1 MKLLYLI
8 AGTYRA
14 AGMEK
19 VLADKTNWLVRH
31 GYDIVIA
38 TTDQRGQA
46 PAFAMDSAIRQVDL
60 GINYEATNGKNFLVK
75 AFSFPIKKWLHRRRL
90 TKLLMQ
96 EKPDVTVS
104 MFCNDAGFLPKIQ
117 DGSKKVLE
125 VHFSR
130 FKRIQYGRKGIWGMA
145 DRFMNERDAQYVHAF
160 DRFVVLTEED
170 KGYWG
175 NLPNMVVIPNGVER
189 KDPSPLTAH
198 TVIAVGR
205 YSFQKALDRLITAW
219 FMIEDKGDWKL
230 KLVGDGECRDD
241 LFALINEYGMC
252 DTVEMTGVQK
262 DMDAVYR
269 DASVLALSSRYE
281 GLPMVILEAQ
291 AHGVPVVSFACQCGP
306 KDAIEDGVNGRLVPE
321 GDVNALARVL
331 DETIHDPAAIRR
343 MGAAAYETARRWEPE
358 TIMQQWDALFKGLRP

>member
-19 VLADKTNWLVRH
+19 VLADKANWLVAH

-46 PAFAMDSAIRQVDL
+46 PAFAMDPAIRTVDL
-60 GINYEATNGKNFLVK
+60 GIDYEATNGENFLKK
-75 AFSFPIKKWLHRRRL
+75 ALAFPIKQWKHRRRL
-90 TKLLMQ
+90 TRLLKQ
-96 EKPDVTVS
+96 EKPDITVS
-104 MFCNDAGFLPKIQ
+104 MFCNDASFLPKIK

-130 FKRIQYGRKGIWGMA
+130 FKRLQYGRKGIWGVA
-145 DRFMNERDAQYVHAF
+145 DRILNERDAKYVHAF

-175 NLPNMVVIPNGVER
+175 SLPNMVVIPNGVER
-189 KDPSPLTAH
+189 KTPSPLTAH

-205 YSFQKALDRLITAW
+205 YSFQKALDRLIDAW
-219 FMIEDKGDWKL
+219 AMIGDRGDWQL
-230 KLVGDGECRDD
+230 KLVGDGECRDE
-241 LFALINEYGMC
+241 LFALINEHGIC
-252 DTVEMTGVQK
+252 DNVELTGVQK

-269 DASVLALSSRYE
+269 NASLLALSSRYE
-281 GLPMVILEAQ
+281 GLPMVLLEAQ
-291 AHGVPVVSFACQCGP
+291 AHGVPAVSFACQCGP
-306 KDAIEDGVNGRLVPE
+306 RDAIEDGVNGRLVPE
-321 GDVNALARVL
+321 GDVEALSKVL
-331 DETIHDPAAIRR
+331 DETIHDPEAIRR
-343 MGAAAYETARRWEPE
+343 MGAAAYETAKRWEPE
-358 TIMQQWDALFKGLRP
+358 TIMQQWDNLFKGLV

>member
-1 MKLLYLI
+1 MKILYLI

-46 PAFAMDSAIRQVDL
+46 PAFAMDPAIRQVDL

-96 EKPDVTVS
+96 EKPDITIS
-104 MFCNDAGFLPKIQ
+104 MFCNDVGFLPKIQ

-130 FKRIQYGRKGIWGMA
+130 FKRLQYGRKGIWGMA
-145 DRFMNERDAQYVHAF
+145 DRYLSEKDLQYTKAF

-175 NLPNMVVIPNGVER
+175 NLPNMVVIPNGVAR
-189 KDPSPLTAH
+189 KQQVPLTAH

-205 YSFQKALDRLITAW
+205 YSRQKGLDRLIRAW
-219 FMIEDKGDWKL
+219 GRIEDKGDWQL
-230 KLVGDGECRDD
+230 KLAGDGECREE
-241 LFALINEYGMC
+241 LFAVVNEEGIC
-252 DTVEMTGVQK
+252 DSVELTGVRQ
-262 DMDAVYR
+262 DMEAVYH
-269 DASVLALSSRYE
+269 DASVLALSSYYE

-291 AHGVPVVSFACQCGP
+291 AHGIPVVSFACQCGP
-306 KDAIEDGVNGRLVPE
+306 KDTISDGVDGRLVPE
-321 GDVNALARVL
+321 GDIDALSRAL
-331 DETIHDPAAIRR
+331 DETIHDPDGIRR
-343 MGAAAYETARRWEPE
+343 MGAAAYEKSLRWDPE
-358 TIMQQWDALFKGLRP
+358 AIMQQWDRLFRELA

>member
-19 VLADKTNWLVRH
+19 VLADKANWLVAH
-31 GYDIVIA
+31 GYEVVIA

-46 PAFAMDSAIRQVDL
+46 PAFALDPAIRTVDL
-60 GINYEATNGKNFLVK
+60 GIDYEATNGANFLKK
-75 AFSFPIKKWLHRRRL
+75 AAAFPLKKWKHRRRL

-96 EKPDVTVS
+96 EKPDITVS
-104 MFCNDAGFLPKIQ
+104 MFCNDAGFLPKIK

-130 FKRIQYGRKGIWGMA
+130 FKRLQYGRKGIWAMA
-145 DRFMNERDAQYVHAF
+145 DRYLSNKDLEYTRAF

-175 NLPNMVVIPNGVER
+175 NLPNMVVIPNGVAR
-189 KDPSPLTAH
+189 KEPSPLTAH

-205 YSFQKALDRLITAW
+205 YSFQKALD
-219 FMIEDKGDWKL
+219 E
-230 KLVGDGECRDD
+230 
-241 LFALINEYGMC
+241 LFALVNEYGLC
-252 DTVEMTGVQK
+252 DSVELTGVQK
-262 DMDAVYR
+262 DMEAVYR
-269 DASVLALSSRYE
+269 NASVLALSSRYE

-291 AHGVPVVSFACQCGP
+291 AHGIPVVSFDCQCGP
-306 KDAIEDGVNGRLVPE
+306 KDTIEDGVNGRLVPE
-321 GDVNALARVL
+321 GDVDALARAL
-331 DETIHDPAAIRR
+331 AETIHNPAALRR

-358 TIMQQWDALFKGLRP
+358 TIMHQWDELFKGLRP

>member
-19 VLADKTNWLVRH
+19 VLADKANWLVAH
-31 GYDIVIA
+31 GYEVVIA

-46 PAFAMDSAIRQVDL
+46 PAFALDPAIRTVDL
-60 GINYEATNGKNFLVK
+60 GIDYEATNGANFLKK
-75 AFSFPIKKWLHRRRL
+75 AAAFPLKKWKHRRRL
-90 TKLLMQ
+90 TRLLMQ
-96 EKPDVTVS
+96 ERPDITVS
-104 MFCNDAGFLPKIQ
+104 MFCNDAGFLPKIK

-130 FKRIQYGRKGIWGMA
+130 FKRLQYGRKGLWAWA
-145 DRFMNERDAQYVHAF
+145 DRYLSDKDLEYTRAF

-175 NLPNMVVIPNGVER
+175 NLPNMVVIPNGVAR
-189 KDPSPLTAH
+189 KEPSPLTAH

-205 YSFQKALDRLITAW
+205 YSFQKALDRLVTAW
-219 FMIEDKGDWKL
+219 SLIEDKGDWKL
-230 KLVGDGECRDD
+230 KLVGDGECREE
-241 LFALINEYGMC
+241 LFALVNEYGLC
-252 DTVEMTGVQK
+252 DSVELTGVQK
-262 DMDAVYR
+262 DMEAVYR
-269 DASVLALSSRYE
+269 NASVLALSSRYE

-291 AHGVPVVSFACQCGP
+291 AHGIPVVSFDCQCGP
-306 KDAIEDGVNGRLVPE
+306 KDTIEDGVNGRLVPE
-321 GDVNALARVL
+321 GSVDGLARAL
-331 DETIHDPAAIRR
+331 DETIHDPAALRR

-358 TIMQQWDALFKGLRP
+358 TIMRQWDELFKGLCR

>member
-19 VLADKTNWLVRH
+19 VLADKANWLVAH

-46 PAFAMDSAIRQVDL
+46 PAFAMDPAIRTVDL
-60 GINYEATNGKNFLVK
+60 GIDYEATNGENFLKK
-75 AFSFPIKKWLHRRRL
+75 ALAFPIKQWKHRRRL
-90 TKLLMQ
+90 TRLLMQ
-96 EKPDVTVS
+96 EKPDITVS
-104 MFCNDAGFLPKIQ
+104 MFCNDASFLPKIK

-130 FKRIQYGRKGIWGMA
+130 FKRLQYGRKGIWWVA
-145 DRFMNERDAQYVHAF
+145 DKYLSDKDLLYTHPF

-189 KDPSPLTAH
+189 AKPSPLTAH

-205 YSFQKALDRLITAW
+205 YSSQKALHRLITAW
-219 FMIEDKGDWKL
+219 SLIEDKGDWKL

-241 LFALINEYGMC
+241 LFALVNEYGMV
-252 DTVEMTGVQK
+252 DTVELTGVQK
-262 DMDAVYR
+262 DMEAVYNN
-269 DASVLALSSRYE
+269 ASILALSSRYE
-281 GLPMVILEAQ
+281 GLPMVLLEAQ
-291 AHGVPVVSFACQCGP
+291 AHGVPAVSFACQCGP
-306 KDAIEDGVNGRLVPE
+306 RDVIEDGVSGLLVPE
-321 GDVNALARVL
+321 GDIEGLAKALDAL
-331 DETIHDPAAIRR
+331 MHDPEAIRR
-343 MGAAAYETARRWEPE
+343 MGAAAYEASTKWEPE
-358 TIMQQWDALFKGLRP
+358 NIMHQWDNLFKGLV

>member
-1 MKLLYLI
+1 MKILYLI

-46 PAFAMDSAIRQVDL
+46 PAFAMDPAIRQVDL

-130 FKRIQYGRKGIWGMA
+130 FKRIQYGRKGLWGVA

-175 NLPNMVVIPNGVER
+175 NLPNMEVIPNGV
-189 KDPSPLTAH
+189 
-198 TVIAVGR
+198 
-205 YSFQKALDRLITAW
+205 
-219 FMIEDKGDWKL
+219 
-230 KLVGDGECRDD
+230 
-241 LFALINEYGMC
+241 
-252 DTVEMTGVQK
+252 
-262 DMDAVYR
+262 
-269 DASVLALSSRYE
+269 
-281 GLPMVILEAQ
+281 
-291 AHGVPVVSFACQCGP
+291 
-306 KDAIEDGVNGRLVPE
+306 
-321 GDVNALARVL
+321 
-331 DETIHDPAAIRR
+331 
-343 MGAAAYETARRWEPE
+343 
-358 TIMQQWDALFKGLRP
+358 